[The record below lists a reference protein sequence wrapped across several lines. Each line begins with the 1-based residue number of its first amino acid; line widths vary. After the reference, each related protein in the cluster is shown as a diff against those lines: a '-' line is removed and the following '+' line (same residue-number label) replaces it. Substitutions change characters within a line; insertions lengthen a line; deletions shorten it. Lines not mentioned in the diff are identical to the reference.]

1 MTKYNQLF
9 KQQVIEF
16 YLQHNKNRSLT
27 RKQFDLKDKTLCR
40 WISQFNH
47 SGINGLAVLGRKQ
60 TYSPEFK
67 LTVIQA
73 VKSGCFSA
81 ERAYFHFG
89 IASSGIISQW
99 LKAFE
104 KQGINGLLPKP
115 KGRLTMKPKYPKMP
129 APPKTE
135 EERLRYRI
143 LELEAENAILKKL
156 QVLNQQ
162 KMLKKQKSSMS

>member
-16 YLQHNKNRSLT
+16 YLQHHKNRTLT

-40 WISQFNH
+40 WIAQFNH

-73 VKSGCFSA
+73 VKNGQFSA
-81 ERAYFHFG
+81 ERACIHFG
-89 IASSGIISQW
+89 IANSSVVSQW

-104 KQGINGLLPKP
+104 KQGINGLLSKP
-115 KGRLTMKPKYPKMP
+115 KGRPTMKPRYPKMP
-129 APPKTE
+129 PPPKTE
-135 EERLRYRI
+135 EERLQLRI

-156 QVLNQQ
+156 QELKQQ
-162 KMLKKQKSSMS
+162 KMLKKQKS